1 MRTGKAKFENRPW
14 SSLLFCYLPYDML
27 LLALCTLP
35 PGQYLICVPRMLP
48 LLTVMSVATVA
59 VATVVAVVV
68 AVAGVQRAAV
78 AAVTVAVI
86 AVGALY
92 DDHRTNEL

>member
-1 MRTGKAKFENRPW
+1 
-14 SSLLFCYLPYDML
+14 ML

-35 PGQYLICVPRMLP
+35 PSQYLICVARMLP
-48 LLTVMSVATVA
+48 LLTVKSVATVE

-68 AVAGVQRAAV
+68 VVVGVQRAAV
-78 AAVTVAVI
+78 VVVTVTVI